1 MRRRFTAHCQ
11 NSVCQEF
18 RSNPVKI
25 LRIIQQSWEF
35 SDIFHLQLDWASCF
49 ISLRKHKHTP
59 EIEVSW
65 GGIVNNVFNWFLHS
79 FESNLLSM
87 QLNVHKWKPRRHQPP
102 HTQHTH
108 TLSPPFGMFMCLK
121 FKRIKIKINNYFFF
135 CFFLVQKLK
144 ESFAKEKLWKY
155 NLYWLNCVARG
166 GGREWYHVHQV
177 HTNTWCS
184 SENNKIGVIKCIYKR
199 IPDIDAFIMNKKKNA
214 NG

>member
-18 RSNPVKI
+18 RSNPAKI

-35 SDIFHLQLDWASCF
+35 SDIFHLQLGWASCF
-49 ISLRKHKHTP
+49 ISSRKHKHTP

-65 GGIVNNVFNWFLHS
+65 GGIVNNVLHWFLHS

-87 QLNVHKWKPRRHQPP
+87 QLNVQEWKPRRHQPP

-135 CFFLVQKLK
+135 FYFGAETERKFCQRKTLKVQFILI
-144 ESFAKEKLWKY
+144 ELCGE
-155 NLYWLNCVARG
+155 
-166 GGREWYHVHQV
+166 GRREGVV
-177 HTNTWCS
+177 SCTS
-184 SENNKIGVIKCIYKR
+184 STHKH
-199 IPDIDAFIMNKKKNA
+199 MM
-214 NG
+214 